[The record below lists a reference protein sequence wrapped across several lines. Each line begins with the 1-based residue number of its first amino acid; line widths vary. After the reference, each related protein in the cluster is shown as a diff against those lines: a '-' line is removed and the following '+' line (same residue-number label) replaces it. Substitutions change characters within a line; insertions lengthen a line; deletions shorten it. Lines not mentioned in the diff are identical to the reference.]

1 MSTRSTIPTV
11 ARSQRPQEASCPRRE
26 WPTFLVTA
34 AHSVPAGP
42 GRLHDRMPYGPWH
55 ARQVGSLQTACGMS
69 AVTWQYFWTL
79 DFHRAGG
86 HACEACARAIGARG

>member
-1 MSTRSTIPTV
+1 MSTRRNSTTRT
-11 ARSQRPQEASCPRRE
+11 RSRHTQEFTGRKHE

-34 AHSVPAGP
+34 AHSVPASKG
-42 GRLHDRMPYGPWH
+42 GSQGHMPYGPWH

-69 AVTWQYFWTL
+69 AVTWHYFWTL

-86 HACEACARAIGARG
+86 HACGECARAVGARG